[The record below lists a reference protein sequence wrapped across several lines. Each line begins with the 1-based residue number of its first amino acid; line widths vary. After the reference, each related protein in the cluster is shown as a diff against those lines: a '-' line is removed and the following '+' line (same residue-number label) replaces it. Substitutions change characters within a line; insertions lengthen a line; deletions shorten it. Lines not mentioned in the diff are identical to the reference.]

1 MQKNVLNQVL
11 NMHSSGLIHN
21 TLYLVTCLLWFLQL
35 FVGECPCKLKLL
47 YFILSAKM
55 SVITYLNQK
64 PVIIDLCNYVRTN
77 RWYELGMQ
85 LDIDT
90 VCLND
95 IQDANSSVEKR
106 RAKMFEEW
114 LRVNPEAS
122 VSQLIAALRKESV
135 QENFIAYKIEKIY
148 ESRYNGI

>member
-1 MQKNVLNQVL
+1 MPFVVPAIICWGV
-11 NMHSSGLIHN
+11 S
-21 TLYLVTCLLWFLQL
+21 LQTQI
-35 FVGECPCKLKLL
+35 V
-47 YFILSAKM
+47 ILSAKM

-64 PVIIDLCNYVRTN
+64 PVIRDLCNYVRTN
-77 RWYELGMQ
+77 RWYELGIQ

-95 IQDANSSVEKR
+95 IQDENSSVEKR

-114 LRVNPEAS
+114 LRVNLEAS
-122 VSQLIAALRKESV
+122 VSQLMAALRKESV